1 MDKATSRKGD
11 FFRLITQQISFEAR
25 GQKCKGLNK
34 EKFKFFYK
42 KLSSSLGKKVC
53 FRERERENQKS
64 LEGMV
69 HSFKNISKRS
79 VVCCFFPCRV
89 TTNCL
94 WYFVFFS
101 HHRDRCRHCCC
112 YCVWC
117 FYPKFGLTDCVGE
130 LVYHHSRSD
139 VGISSNNWCSVARFG
154 IDYCYWAPK

>member
-1 MDKATSRKGD
+1 
-11 FFRLITQQISFEAR
+11 
-25 GQKCKGLNK
+25 
-34 EKFKFFYK
+34 
-42 KLSSSLGKKVC
+42 
-53 FRERERENQKS
+53 
-64 LEGMV
+64 MV

-117 FYPKFGLTDCVGE
+117 FYPCRVTTNCLWYFIFFSHHRDRCRHCCCCCCVWCFYPKFGLTDCVGE